1 MSASQKHS
9 LFTKK
14 NKNKNKLKGIII
26 KMTSTI
32 LQNIS
37 QKLEQFLFKIILFS
51 FAIYCPINFIKQLK
65 IKLLLKFVSEF
76 FCSQIFA

>member
-1 MSASQKHS
+1 MRHKNIHS
-9 LFTKK
+9 LQKK
-14 NKNKNKLKGIII
+14 NKNKLEGIII

-37 QKLEQFLFKIILFS
+37 QKLEQFLFKIIPFS
-51 FAIYCPINFIKQLK
+51 FAIYCRINFIKQLK